1 MKYYIQICMLSALLS
16 GCYSDNK
23 SRSSIE
29 PVKSVSDVIKVYKSD
44 GSLQCASGGVSLE
57 DMRKQLVEKGI
68 DVICSQEGNTGMMY
82 AAVCGGG
89 TGKINI
95 YKIHSQNLQDAEN
108 IGFRS
113 VKELA
118 QYTDMACQQ

>member
-1 MKYYIQICMLSALLS
+1 MKYYIRIGMLAALLS

-23 SRSSIE
+23 SQLSIE
-29 PVKSVSDVIKVYKSD
+29 PAKSVGDVVKVYKSD

-57 DMRKQLVEKGI
+57 DMRKQLIEKGI
-68 DVICSQEGNTGMMY
+68 DVICSQKGNTGMMY
-82 AAVCGGG
+82 AAVCGGE

-95 YKIHSQNLQDAEN
+95 YEIHSQHLRGAEN
-108 IGFRS
+108 IGFKS

-118 QYTDMACQQ
+118 QYADMVCQQ